1 MDDVEWLIPWRT
13 DASMDKGD
21 GKPRR
26 FFYGWVVVGIS
37 GLVFAVVR
45 GINDSFGVFLVAFVE
60 EFGWSRA
67 AVAGAFSFGRAVEGT
82 VSVAIGMLSDR
93 LGLRRLV
100 PIGACLMALG
110 LIMASRIDSLWMLY
124 ISYGLVFAIGITG
137 VGDLSH
143 LPVISRWFIRK
154 RGTAI
159 GIAMAGMG
167 LGILLVVPLTQSLIL
182 HLGWRWAYVAL
193 AVFAF
198 VTIIPLT
205 LFFQR
210 ERPEEMGL
218 LADGELPDDPALH
231 SGVVGTPRAR
241 AVSARRDWTL
251 RGAMATPTLWLL
263 FATRVMTPLGM
274 MMVVPHHVVYLVG
287 QGFDKLTAAFAFGS
301 LGAFS
306 FTGRVVF
313 GALSDR
319 VGRVPTICLT
329 YSLSIIGTLLLVSL
343 RDPTQTV
350 LLWCHI
356 VVYGLGF
363 GARGPVTSSLVIDLF
378 HGKHYGAILGFLEIG
393 SGLGGT
399 LGPWFSGFLFD
410 RTGSYALSF
419 SLSMAV
425 LILATVCAW
434 LAGRW
439 GRAQASTY
447 R

>member
-1 MDDVEWLIPWRT
+1 MEK
-13 DASMDKGD
+13 AD
-21 GKPRR
+21 GRPRR

-45 GINDSFGVFLVAFVE
+45 GINDAFGVFLVAFVE

-100 PIGACLMALG
+100 PICACLMALG
-110 LIMASRIDSLWMLY
+110 LVMASGIDSLWMLY

-182 HLGWRWAYVAL
+182 HFGWRWAYVAL
-193 AVFAF
+193 AIFALI
-198 VTIIPLT
+198 TIIPPSL
-205 LFFQR
+205 LFQR
-210 ERPEEMGL
+210 ERPEDMGL
-218 LADGELPDDPALH
+218 LADGEVSDEPGLAAGALRAAPRRITSPAH
-231 SGVVGTPRAR
+231 
-241 AVSARRDWTL
+241 DWTL
-251 RGAMATPTLWLL
+251 RAAMATPTLWLL
-263 FATRVMTPLGM
+263 FATRIMTPLGM
-274 MMVVPHHVVYLVG
+274 MMVVPHHVVYLVE

-329 YSLSIIGTLLLVSL
+329 YSLSIVGTLLLMSL
-343 RDPTQTV
+343 HDPAQTI

-356 VVYGLGF
+356 VIYGLGF

-399 LGPWFSGFLFD
+399 IGPWLSGFLFD
-410 RTGSYALSF
+410 RTGSYILSF
-419 SLSMAV
+419 SVSMAV
-425 LILATVCAW
+425 LVLATVCAW

-439 GRAQASTY
+439 GRAID
-447 R
+447 

>member
-1 MDDVEWLIPWRT
+1 MEK
-13 DASMDKGD
+13 ADKQQ
-21 GKPRR
+21 RR

-45 GINDSFGVFLVAFVE
+45 GINDSFGLFLVAFVE

-100 PIGACLMALG
+100 PICACLMALG
-110 LIMASRIDSLWMLY
+110 LVMASRIDSLWMLY
-124 ISYGLVFAIGITG
+124 LSYGLVFAIGITG

-143 LPVISRWFIRK
+143 LPVISRWFIKR

-182 HLGWRWAYVAL
+182 HLGWRWTYVAL
-193 AVFAF
+193 AVFA
-198 VTIIPLT
+198 VIAIIPPT

-210 ERPEEMGL
+210 ERPEDMGL
-218 LADGELPDDPALH
+218 LADGEVPDEP
-231 SGVVGTPRAR
+231 GVEAGATGGTQVRVR
-241 AVSARRDWTL
+241 STLREWTL
-251 RGAMATPTLWLL
+251 RGAMATPTLWFL
-263 FATRVMTPLGM
+263 FAVRVLTPLGM
-274 MMVVPHHVVYLVG
+274 MMVIPHHVAYLVDK
-287 QGFDKLTAAFAFGS
+287 GFDKLTAAFAFGS

-319 VGRVPTICLT
+319 IGRVPTICLT
-329 YSLSIIGTLLLVSL
+329 YSISIIGTLLLMVL
-343 RDPTQTV
+343 HDPTQTV

-356 VVYGLGF
+356 AIYGLGF

-378 HGKHYGAILGFLEIG
+378 HGKHYGAILGFLEIA

-399 LGPWFSGFLFD
+399 IGPWLSGLLFD
-410 RTGSYALSF
+410 RTGSYTLSF

-425 LILATVCAW
+425 LLVAVICAW
-434 LAGRW
+434 VAGRW
-439 GRAQASTY
+439 GRAQALTS

>member
-1 MDDVEWLIPWRT
+1 MEK
-13 DASMDKGD
+13 ADKTQ
-21 GKPRR
+21 KRL
-26 FFYGWVVVGIS
+26 FYGWVVVGIS

-45 GINDSFGVFLVAFVE
+45 GINDSFGLFLVAFVE

-67 AVAGAFSFGRAVEGT
+67 AVAGAFSFARAVEGA

-100 PIGACLMALG
+100 PICACIMAVG
-110 LIMASRIDSLWMLY
+110 LLMASRIDSLWMLY
-124 ISYGLVFAIGITG
+124 LSYGLVFAIGITG
-137 VGDLSH
+137 VGDLAH
-143 LPVISRWFIRK
+143 LPVISRWFIKK

-167 LGILLVVPLTQSLIL
+167 LGILLIVPLVQSFIL

-193 AVFAF
+193 AIFAL
-198 VTIIPLT
+198 VTIIPPT
-205 LFFQR
+205 LLFQR
-210 ERPEEMGL
+210 ERPEDMGW
-218 LADGELPDDPALH
+218 LADGELPDDASLPT
-231 SGVVGTPRAR
+231 STVGAAHAR
-241 AVSARRDWTL
+241 VVSAPHDWTL
-251 RGAMATPTLWLL
+251 RGALATPTLWFL
-263 FATRVMTPLGM
+263 FAVRVMTPLGM
-274 MMVVPHHVVYLVG
+274 MMVIPHHVAYLVD

-313 GALSDR
+313 GSLSDR
-319 VGRVPTICLT
+319 IGRAPTICLT
-329 YSLSIIGTLLLVSL
+329 YSLSIIGTFILMSL
-343 RDPTQTV
+343 HDPTHTA

-356 VVYGLGF
+356 VIYGLGF
-363 GARGPVTSSLVIDLF
+363 GARGPLTSSLAIDLF

-399 LGPWFSGFLFD
+399 IGPWFSGFLFD
-410 RTGSYALSF
+410 RTGSYTVSF
-419 SLSMAV
+419 SISMAV
-425 LILATVCAW
+425 LLVAIVCAW

-439 GRAQASTY
+439 GHAQAGRY

>member
-1 MDDVEWLIPWRT
+1 MGEADD
-13 DASMDKGD
+13 
-21 GKPRR
+21 KPRR

-45 GINDSFGVFLVAFVE
+45 GVNDAFGVFLVAFVE

-93 LGLRRLV
+93 LGLRRIV
-100 PIGACLMALG
+100 PICTCLMALG
-110 LIMASRIDSLWMLY
+110 LLIASRIDSLWMLY

-167 LGILLVVPLTQSLIL
+167 LGILLVVPLAQSLII
-182 HLGWRWAYVAL
+182 HLGWRWAYMAL
-193 AVFAF
+193 AVLAL
-198 VTIIPLT
+198 VTVIPPT
-205 LFFQR
+205 LLFQR
-210 ERPEEMGL
+210 ERPEDMGL
-218 LADGELPDDPALH
+218 LADGELSDAPTAH
-231 SGVVGTPRAR
+231 RGVVGPAY
-241 AVSARRDWTL
+241 RRPSSTQLDWTL
-251 RGAMATPTLWLL
+251 RGALATPTLWML

-274 MMVVPHHVVYLVG
+274 MMVVPHHVAYLVG
-287 QGFDKLTAAFAFGS
+287 EGFDKLTAAFAFGS

-313 GALSDR
+313 GSLSDR
-319 VGRVPTICLT
+319 IGRVPTICLT
-329 YSLSIIGTLLLVSL
+329 YSLSIVGTLLLMALHDSS
-343 RDPTQTV
+343 QIV

-356 VVYGLGF
+356 AIYGLGF

-378 HGKHYGAILGFLEIG
+378 HGRHYGAILGFLEIG

-399 LGPWFSGFLFD
+399 IGPWLSGFLFD
-410 RTGSYALSF
+410 RTGSYTLSF

-425 LILATVCAW
+425 LALATASAW

-439 GRAQASTY
+439 GGAQMRKY

>member
-1 MDDVEWLIPWRT
+1 MEQ
-13 DASMDKGD
+13 ADK
-21 GKPRR
+21 KQRR

-45 GINDSFGVFLVAFVE
+45 GINDSFGLFLVAFVE

-100 PIGACLMALG
+100 PICACLMALG
-110 LIMASRIDSLWMLY
+110 LVMASRIDSLWMLY
-124 ISYGLVFAIGITG
+124 LSYGLVFAIGITG

-143 LPVISRWFIRK
+143 LPVISRWFIKR

-182 HLGWRWAYVAL
+182 HLGWRWAYIAL
-193 AVFAF
+193 AVLAV
-198 VTIIPLT
+198 VTIIPPT
-205 LFFQR
+205 LIFQR
-210 ERPEEMGL
+210 ERPEDMGL
-218 LADGELPDDPALH
+218 LADGEVPDD
-231 SGVVGTPRAR
+231 VGIEPDTTGGTQVRVR
-241 AVSARRDWTL
+241 STLREWTL
-251 RGAMATPTLWLL
+251 RGAMATPTLWFL
-263 FATRVMTPLGM
+263 FAVRVLTPLGM
-274 MMVVPHHVVYLVG
+274 MMVIPHHVAYLVD

-313 GALSDR
+313 GSLSDR
-319 VGRVPTICLT
+319 IGRVPTICLT
-329 YSLSIIGTLLLVSL
+329 YSISIIGTLLLMVL
-343 RDPTQTV
+343 HDPSQTV

-356 VVYGLGF
+356 AIYGLGF

-378 HGKHYGAILGFLEIG
+378 HGKHYGAILGFLEIA

-399 LGPWFSGFLFD
+399 IGPWLSGLLFD
-410 RTGSYALSF
+410 RTGSYTLSF

-425 LILATVCAW
+425 LLIAVICAW
-434 LAGRW
+434 VAGRW
-439 GRAQASTY
+439 GRAQALTY

>member
-1 MDDVEWLIPWRT
+1 
-13 DASMDKGD
+13 MDKID

-45 GINDSFGVFLVAFVE
+45 GVNDSFGVFLVAFVE

-82 VSVAIGMLSDR
+82 VSVAVGMLSDR
-93 LGLRRLV
+93 LGLRRIV
-100 PIGACLMALG
+100 PICACLMALG
-110 LIMASRIDSLWMLY
+110 LVMASRIDSLWMLY
-124 ISYGLVFAIGITG
+124 VSYGLVF
-137 VGDLSH
+137 
-143 LPVISRWFIRK
+143 
-154 RGTAI
+154 AI

-167 LGILLVVPLTQSLIL
+167 LGILLVVPLTQSLIM
-182 HLGWRWAYVAL
+182 HFGWRWAYVAL
-193 AVFAF
+193 AGLAI

-205 LFFQR
+205 LLFQR
-210 ERPEEMGL
+210 ETPEEMGL
-218 LADGELPDDPALH
+218 LADGEVPDEPGSQAGAPGPAFRRAP
-231 SGVVGTPRAR
+231 STP
-241 AVSARRDWTL
+241 RDWTL
-251 RGAMATPTLWLL
+251 RGALATPTLWLL
-263 FATRVMTPLGM
+263 FTTRVMTPLGM
-274 MMVVPHHVVYLVG
+274 MMVVPHHVAYLVG
-287 QGFDKLTAAFAFGS
+287 EGFDKLTAAFAFGS

-313 GALSDR
+313 GSLSDR
-319 VGRVPTICLT
+319 IGRVPTICLT
-329 YSLSIIGTLLLVSL
+329 YGLSIAGTLLLMAL
-343 RDPTQTV
+343 HDPSQTI
-350 LLWCHI
+350 LLWYHI
-356 VVYGLGF
+356 AIYGLGF

-399 LGPWFSGFLFD
+399 IGPWLSGFLFD
-410 RTGSYALSF
+410 RTASYTLSF

-425 LILATVCAW
+425 LVLATASAW

-439 GRAQASTY
+439 GRAQVRKY

>member
-1 MDDVEWLIPWRT
+1 
-13 DASMDKGD
+13 
-21 GKPRR
+21 
-26 FFYGWVVVGIS
+26 
-37 GLVFAVVR
+37 
-45 GINDSFGVFLVAFVE
+45 
-60 EFGWSRA
+60 
-67 AVAGAFSFGRAVEGT
+67 
-82 VSVAIGMLSDR
+82 
-93 LGLRRLV
+93 
-100 PIGACLMALG
+100 
-110 LIMASRIDSLWMLY
+110 MLY
-124 ISYGLVFAIGITG
+124 ISYGLIFAIGITG

-159 GIAMAGMG
+159 GIGMAGMG

-182 HLGWRWAYVAL
+182 HFGWRWAYVAL
-193 AVFAF
+193 AALVLI
-198 VTIIPLT
+198 TIIPPT

-210 ERPEEMGL
+210 EHPEDMGL
-218 LADGELPDDPALH
+218 LADGEMSDEPGVTAGGLRPA
-231 SGVVGTPRAR
+231 PRRITSPAH
-241 AVSARRDWTL
+241 DWTL
-251 RGAMATPTLWLL
+251 RAAMATPTLWLL

-274 MMVVPHHVVYLVG
+274 MMVVPHHVVYLVE

-319 VGRVPTICLT
+319 IGRVPTICLT
-329 YSLSIIGTLLLVSL
+329 YSLSIVGTLLLMSL
-343 RDPTQTV
+343 HDPAQTL

-356 VVYGLGF
+356 VIYGLGF

-399 LGPWFSGFLFD
+399 IGPWLSGFLFD
-410 RTGSYALSF
+410 RTGSYVLSF
-419 SLSMAV
+419 SVSMAV
-425 LILATVCAW
+425 LVLATVSAW

-439 GRAQASTY
+439 GRAID
-447 R
+447 

>member
-1 MDDVEWLIPWRT
+1 MGE
-13 DASMDKGD
+13 AD

-82 VSVAIGMLSDR
+82 VSVAMGMLSDR

-100 PIGACLMALG
+100 PICTCLVALG
-110 LIMASRIDSLWMLY
+110 LLMASRIDSLWMLY

-137 VGDLSH
+137 VGDLPH

-167 LGILLVVPLTQSLIL
+167 LGILLVVPLTQSFIL
-182 HLGWRWAYVAL
+182 HLGWRWAYIAL
-193 AVFAF
+193 AILSV
-198 VTIIPLT
+198 VTIIPPT
-205 LFFQR
+205 LLFQR
-210 ERPEEMGL
+210 ERPEDMGL
-218 LADGELPDDPALH
+218 LADGEVSYEPALRA
-231 SGVVGTPRAR
+231 GTIGPAYKRPPA
-241 AVSARRDWTL
+241 APRDWTL
-251 RGAMATPTLWLL
+251 RSALATPTLWLL

-274 MMVVPHHVVYLVG
+274 MMVVPHHVAYLVG
-287 QGFDKLTAAFAFGS
+287 EGFDKLTAAFAFGS

-306 FTGRVVF
+306 FTGRIVF
-313 GALSDR
+313 GSLSDR
-319 VGRVPTICLT
+319 IGRVPTICLT
-329 YSLSIIGTLLLVSL
+329 YSLSIVGTLLLMAL
-343 RDPTQTV
+343 HNPTQSL

-356 VVYGLGF
+356 AIYGLGF

-399 LGPWFSGFLFD
+399 IGPWLSGFLFD
-410 RTGSYALSF
+410 RTKSYTVSF

-425 LILATVCAW
+425 LVLATVSAW

-439 GRAQASTY
+439 GRAQVRKY

>member
-1 MDDVEWLIPWRT
+1 MGEADD
-13 DASMDKGD
+13 
-21 GKPRR
+21 KPRR

-45 GINDSFGVFLVAFVE
+45 GVNDAFGVFLVAFVE

-93 LGLRRLV
+93 LGLRRIV
-100 PIGACLMALG
+100 PICTCLMALG
-110 LIMASRIDSLWMLY
+110 LLIASRIDSLWMLY

-167 LGILLVVPLTQSLIL
+167 LGILLVVPLAQSLII
-182 HLGWRWAYVAL
+182 HLGWRWAYMAL
-193 AVFAF
+193 AVLAL
-198 VTIIPLT
+198 VTVIPPT
-205 LFFQR
+205 LLFQR
-210 ERPEEMGL
+210 ERPEDMGL
-218 LADGELPDDPALH
+218 LADGELSDAPTARR
-231 SGVVGTPRAR
+231 GVVGPAYRRPSSTPL
-241 AVSARRDWTL
+241 DWTL
-251 RGAMATPTLWLL
+251 RGALATPTLWML

-274 MMVVPHHVVYLVG
+274 MMVVPHHVAYLVG
-287 QGFDKLTAAFAFGS
+287 EGFDKLTAAFAFGS

-313 GALSDR
+313 GSLSDR
-319 VGRVPTICLT
+319 IGRVPTICLT
-329 YSLSIIGTLLLVSL
+329 YSLSIVGTLLLMALHDSS
-343 RDPTQTV
+343 QIV

-356 VVYGLGF
+356 AIYGLGF

-378 HGKHYGAILGFLEIG
+378 HGRHYGAILGFLEIG

-399 LGPWFSGFLFD
+399 IGPWLSGFLFD
-410 RTGSYALSF
+410 RTGSYTLSF

-425 LILATVCAW
+425 LALATASAW

-439 GRAQASTY
+439 GGAQMRKY

>member
-1 MDDVEWLIPWRT
+1 VVDIART
-13 DASMDKGD
+13 KAAMQKAD
-21 GKPRR
+21 GMPRR

-45 GINDSFGVFLVAFVE
+45 GINDSFGVFLVAFIE

-67 AVAGAFSFGRAVEGT
+67 AVAGAFSFGRAVEGA
-82 VSVAIGMLSDR
+82 VSVAVGMLSDW
-93 LGLRRLV
+93 LGLRRVV

-110 LIMASRIDSLWMLY
+110 LVIASRIDRLWMLY
-124 ISYGLVFAIGITG
+124 ISYGLVLAIGISG

-182 HLGWRWAYVAL
+182 HLGWRWAYVVL
-193 AVFAF
+193 AVSAL
-198 VTIIPLT
+198 VIIIPPT
-205 LFFQR
+205 LLFQY
-210 ERPEEMGL
+210 ERPEDMGL
-218 LADGELPDDPALH
+218 LPDGEMPDEPSLH
-231 SGVVGTPRAR
+231 ASVVGTARVR
-241 AVSARRDWTL
+241 AVSALRDWTL

-274 MMVVPHHVVYLVG
+274 MMVVPHHVVYLVE

-319 VGRVPTICLT
+319 IGRVPTICLT
-329 YSLSIIGTLLLVSL
+329 YSLSIVGTFLLMSL
-343 RDPTQTV
+343 HDPSQTV

-356 VVYGLGF
+356 VIYGLGF

-378 HGKHYGAILGFLEIG
+378 QGRHYGAILGFLEIG

-399 LGPWFSGFLFD
+399 IGPWFSGFLFD
-410 RTGSYALSF
+410 RTGSYTLSF
-419 SLSMAV
+419 SLSTAV
-425 LILATVCAW
+425 LVLATVCAW

-439 GRAQASTY
+439 GQAQVSKY
-447 R
+447 H

>member
-1 MDDVEWLIPWRT
+1 MEK
-13 DASMDKGD
+13 AD
-21 GKPRR
+21 GRPRR

-82 VSVAIGMLSDR
+82 VSVAVGMLSDR

-110 LIMASRIDSLWMLY
+110 LVVASRIDSLWMLY

-182 HLGWRWAYVAL
+182 HFGWRWAYVAL
-193 AVFAF
+193 AVLAV

-205 LFFQR
+205 LLFQR
-210 ERPEEMGL
+210 ERPEDMGL
-218 LADGELPDDPALH
+218 LADGEVSDEP
-231 SGVVGTPRAR
+231 GVATGAVHTVPRRATPMPL
-241 AVSARRDWTL
+241 DWTL

-274 MMVVPHHVVYLVG
+274 MMVVPHHVVYLVE

-306 FTGRVVF
+306 FIGRVVF

-319 VGRVPTICLT
+319 IGRVPTICLT
-329 YSLSIIGTLLLVSL
+329 YSLSIVGTFLLMSL
-343 RDPTQTV
+343 HDPAQTI

-356 VVYGLGF
+356 VIYGLGF

-399 LGPWFSGFLFD
+399 IGPWFSGFLFD
-410 RTGSYALSF
+410 RTGSYVLSF
-419 SLSMAV
+419 SLSIAV
-425 LILATVCAW
+425 LVLATVSAW

-439 GRAQASTY
+439 GRAID
-447 R
+447 

>member
-1 MDDVEWLIPWRT
+1 MEK
-13 DASMDKGD
+13 ADKRRG
-21 GKPRR
+21 R

-45 GINDSFGVFLVAFVE
+45 GINDSFGLFLVVFVE
-60 EFGWSRA
+60 EFGWGRA
-67 AVAGAFSFGRAVEGT
+67 AVAGAFSFGRAVEGA

-100 PIGACLMALG
+100 PTCACLMALG
-110 LIMASRIDSLWMLY
+110 LLMASRIDSLWMLY
-124 ISYGLVFAIGITG
+124 LSYGMVFAIGITG

-167 LGILLVVPLTQSLIL
+167 LGILLIVPFTQSLIL
-182 HLGWRWAYVAL
+182 YLGWRWTYVVL
-193 AVFAF
+193 AAFA
-198 VTIIPLT
+198 VVMIIPPT
-205 LFFQR
+205 LLFQR
-210 ERPEEMGL
+210 ERPEDMGL
-218 LADGELPDDPALH
+218 LPDGETVDEPGPQ
-231 SGVVGTPRAR
+231 VGARGTARPRVR
-241 AVSARRDWTL
+241 VSAQDWTL
-251 RGAMATPTLWLL
+251 RDAMATPTLWFL
-263 FATRVMTPLGM
+263 FAVRVLTPLGM
-274 MMVVPHHVVYLVG
+274 MMVIPHHVAYLVD

-319 VGRVPTICLT
+319 IGRVSTICLT
-329 YSLSIIGTLLLVSL
+329 YSISIVGTLLLML
-343 RDPTQTV
+343 LHDPGQTA

-356 VVYGLGF
+356 AIYGLGF

-378 HGKHYGAILGFLEIG
+378 HGKHYGAILGFLEIA

-399 LGPWFSGFLFD
+399 IGPWLSGFLFD
-410 RTGSYALSF
+410 RTGSYTISF

-425 LILATVCAW
+425 LLVAVICAW
-434 LAGRW
+434 FAGRW
-439 GRAQASTY
+439 GRAQALTY

>member
-1 MDDVEWLIPWRT
+1 MEKAGGR
-13 DASMDKGD
+13 
-21 GKPRR
+21 PRR

-45 GINDSFGVFLVAFVE
+45 GINDAFGVFLVAFVE

-82 VSVAIGMLSDR
+82 VSVAVGMLSDR

-100 PIGACLMALG
+100 PICACLMALG
-110 LIMASRIDSLWMLY
+110 LIMASRIDSLWTLY

-182 HLGWRWAYVAL
+182 HFGWRWAYIAL
-193 AVFAF
+193 AVVAL
-198 VTIIPLT
+198 VTIIPPT
-205 LFFQR
+205 LLFQR
-210 ERPEEMGL
+210 EHPEDMGL
-218 LADGELPDDPALH
+218 LADGEVSDEPGAVAGALRAPPRRVTSPAH
-231 SGVVGTPRAR
+231 
-241 AVSARRDWTL
+241 DWTL
-251 RGAMATPTLWLL
+251 RAAMATPTLWLL

-274 MMVVPHHVVYLVG
+274 MMVVPHHVVYLVEH
-287 QGFDKLTAAFAFGS
+287 GFDKLTAAFAFGS

-319 VGRVPTICLT
+319 IGRVPTICLT
-329 YSLSIIGTLLLVSL
+329 YGLSIVGTLLLMSL
-343 RDPTQTV
+343 HHPAQRL

-356 VVYGLGF
+356 VIYGLGF

-399 LGPWFSGFLFD
+399 IGPWLSGLLFD

-419 SLSMAV
+419 SVSMAV
-425 LILATVCAW
+425 LVLATVSAW

-439 GRAQASTY
+439 GRATD
-447 R
+447 

>member
-1 MDDVEWLIPWRT
+1 MGKP
-13 DASMDKGD
+13 G

-45 GINDSFGVFLVAFVE
+45 GINESFGVFLVAFVE

-82 VSVAIGMLSDR
+82 VSVTIGMLSDR
-93 LGLRRLV
+93 LGLRRIV
-100 PIGACLMALG
+100 PICACLMALG

-124 ISYGLVFAIGITG
+124 LSYGVVFAIGITG
-137 VGDLSH
+137 VGDLPH

-167 LGILLVVPLTQSLIL
+167 LGILLVVPLTQILIL
-182 HLGWRWAYVAL
+182 HVGWRWAYVAL
-193 AVFAF
+193 AVLVL
-198 VTIIPLT
+198 VTIIPMT
-205 LFFQR
+205 LLFQR
-210 ERPEEMGL
+210 ETPEEMGL
-218 LADGELPDDPALH
+218 LADGEGFDEPGPAV
-231 SGVVGTPRAR
+231 GVVGPALRRAPSTP
-241 AVSARRDWTL
+241 RDWTL
-251 RGAMATPTLWLL
+251 REALATPTLWLL

-274 MMVVPHHVVYLVG
+274 MMVVPHHVAYLVG
-287 QGFDKLTAAFAFGS
+287 EGFDKLTAAFAFGS

-313 GALSDR
+313 GSLSDR
-319 VGRVPTICLT
+319 IGRVPTICLT
-329 YSLSIIGTLLLVSL
+329 YGLSIVGTLLLMAL
-343 RDPTQTV
+343 HDPSQTV

-356 VVYGLGF
+356 VIYGLGF

-399 LGPWFSGFLFD
+399 IGPWLSGLLFD
-410 RTGSYALSF
+410 RTGSYTVSF
-419 SLSMAV
+419 SISMAV
-425 LILATVCAW
+425 LALATASAW
-434 LAGRW
+434 VAGRW
-439 GRAQASTY
+439 GRAQVRKY

>member
-1 MDDVEWLIPWRT
+1 M
-13 DASMDKGD
+13 KQGD
-21 GKPRR
+21 RKRGR
-26 FFYGWVVVGIS
+26 FFYGWVVVSVS

-45 GINDSFGVFLVAFVE
+45 GVNDSFGVFLVAFVE

-67 AVAGAFSFGRAVEGT
+67 AVAGAFSFARAVEGA
-82 VSVAIGMLSDR
+82 VSVAIGMLSDT

-100 PIGACLMALG
+100 PICACLMALG
-110 LIMASRIDSLWMLY
+110 LAMASRTDSLWMLY
-124 ISYGLVFAIGITG
+124 VSYGLVFAIGITG

-143 LPVISRWFIRK
+143 LPVISRWFIKK

-182 HLGWRWAYVAL
+182 HVGWRWAYIAL
-193 AVFAF
+193 AIFTLVM
-198 VTIIPLT
+198 IIPPT
-205 LFFQR
+205 LLFQR

-218 LADGELPDDPALH
+218 LPDGESAEEPPRRA
-231 SGVVGTPRAR
+231 GVTSVRRQRLAPPRR
-241 AVSARRDWTL
+241 EWTL
-251 RGAMATPTLWLL
+251 RGALATPTLWLL
-263 FATRVMTPLGM
+263 FAVRVMTPLGM
-274 MMVVPHHVVYLVG
+274 MMVVPHHVAYLVG

-313 GALSDR
+313 GSLSDR
-319 VGRVPTICLT
+319 IGRVPTICLT
-329 YSLSIIGTLLLVSL
+329 YTISIIGTFLLMWLH
-343 RDPTQTV
+343 DPTQTF

-356 VVYGLGF
+356 VIYGLGF
-363 GARGPVTSSLVIDLF
+363 GARGPLTSSLAIDLF

-399 LGPWFSGFLFD
+399 IGPWFSGFLFD
-410 RTGSYALSF
+410 QTGSYALSF
-419 SLSMAV
+419 SVSMGV
-425 LILATVCAW
+425 LMVAIVCAW

-439 GRAQASTY
+439 GRAQAS
-447 R
+447 RDR